1 MTDAY
6 RQDIQFGNA
15 ALQARFTE
23 HCARSA
29 SALDGVKAWREQGLP
44 HFQAPLR
51 TDDLPGIEALAKSL
65 CEGATDLLVFG
76 IGGSSLGAQALG
88 QLAGWG
94 TPAYRAAPGSPAI
107 HIVENLDGP
116 SLHGVLARLD
126 LGRTK
131 ILSVSKSGSTSETLA
146 QTLIAI
152 EAMERAGLGAE
163 LKRKLAV
170 IAEPGGNP
178 LRKLAAEIGCPAHD
192 HDPNLGGRY
201 SVLSLVGLTPAS
213 CFGLNVAAI
222 RAGAAEVL
230 AQLGDPEAPFATGAA
245 LSAAAAA
252 AGLETQVMWA
262 YADRLE
268 RFVMWWRQ
276 LWGESV
282 GKGGKGTTPV
292 RALGPVD
299 QHSQLQLYLDG
310 PNDKLFTI
318 VTVGGGGGPSV
329 PAGWAERIGQP
340 LLGGKSPAQI
350 VNAQARATAQTLLR
364 AGRPVRT
371 IHVPK
376 LDERAMGA
384 LMMHF
389 MLETLVA
396 ARLWDVDPFDQPAVE
411 LGKVLTRQY
420 LAEGAP

>member
-1 MTDAY
+1 MTTLY
-6 RQDIQFGNA
+6 RQTLHLPGGAIDAG
-15 ALQARFTE
+15 LQTQRRRLAQAV
-23 HCARSA
+23 H
-29 SALDGVKAWREQGLP
+29 GVTAWRDRGLP
-44 HFQAPLR
+44 HFQLPQR
-51 TDDLPGIEALAKSL
+51 QDDLPGIEALARSL
-65 CEGATDLLVFG
+65 CDGASDVLVFG

-94 TPAYRAAPGSPAI
+94 TPAYRPASGRPAI

-116 SLHGVLARLD
+116 SLDGILARLD
-126 LGRTK
+126 LARTK

-152 EAMERAGLGAE
+152 AAMERAGLGAT
-163 LKRKLAV
+163 LKAKMAV

-178 LRKLAAEIGCPAHD
+178 LRKLAAEIGCPAYD

-213 CFGLNVAAI
+213 CFGLNIAAI

-230 AQLGDPEAPFATGAA
+230 AQLDDPDAPFAMGAA
-245 LSAAAAA
+245 LSAAVAD

-282 GKGGKGTTPV
+282 GKNGKGTTPV

-310 PNDKLFTI
+310 PNDKLFT
-318 VTVGGGGGPSV
+318 VLTVDENGPAV
-329 PAGWAERIGQP
+329 PATWAARIGQP
-340 LLGGKSPAQI
+340 LLGGKTPSQI
-350 VNAQARATAQTLLR
+350 VNAQARATVETLLR

-371 IHVPK
+371 IHVPR
-376 LDERAMGA
+376 LDERSMGA

-389 MLETLVA
+389 MLETLIA
-396 ARLWDVDPFDQPAVE
+396 ARLLDVDPFDQPAVE

-420 LAEGAP
+420 LAEGAT